1 MIAPSDAGPQAHSL
15 LFDDAKVS
23 GALTNL
29 QLCIEAARSHKADV
43 SEGEAAVAELQRL
56 MAQKIA
62 ALSRL
67 APAALDAT
75 QLLKVL
81 KLASQDRLDA
91 CAAELDAAIEAAHE
105 VRLDTV
111 TRPSLGDFYTVTN
124 RGARDGHRSGARSVT
139 L

>member
-1 MIAPSDAGPQAHSL
+1 MLPPALELVDTPGINDIAN
-15 LFDDAKVS
+15 F
-23 GALTNL
+23 
-29 QLCIEAARSHKADV
+29 R
-43 SEGEAAVAELQRL
+43 AAVSRGELPRADIL
-56 MAQKIA
+56 I
-62 ALSRL
+62 L
-67 APAALDAT
+67 ALDAT

-124 RGARDGHRSGARSVT
+124 RGARDGHRSGARSVP